1 MAVNL
6 VETQR
11 DEHVLVIRMCRE
23 EKRNAIN
30 RDLALALDE
39 ALNTLDDDPDL
50 WVGILTGTLLVFSAG
65 SDIAAS
71 GGDYT
76 TERGGEYG
84 LIRRVRRTPLI
95 AAVEGPALG
104 GGLELVLACDLVVA
118 ATTATFGL
126 PEVRRGLVPTSA
138 GLFRAPSAFP
148 LNLARELILTG
159 EPIDANRAYAA
170 GFVNVVAEPGQ
181 AVDGALGLAKRIC
194 LSGPVAVRACLA
206 AVNGMW
212 ADNDAR
218 GWAATR
224 TAAAA
229 IAASEDRRE
238 GVQAFFERRPPV
250 WTGR

>member
-1 MAVNL
+1 MSVSL

-11 DEHVLVIRMCRE
+11 DEHVFVIRMCRE

-30 RDLALALDE
+30 RDLALAMDE

-50 WVGILTGTLLVFSAG
+50 WVGILTGTPKVFSAG
-65 SDIAAS
+65 SDIAAR
-71 GGDYT
+71 GDYT

-84 LIRRVRRTPLI
+84 LIRRARRTPLI

-138 GLFRAPSAFP
+138 GLFRAPTAFP

-181 AVDGALGLAKRIC
+181 SVDAAIGLAKRIC

-206 AVNGMW
+206 AVNGLL
-212 ADNDAR
+212 ADNDDR
-218 GWAATR
+218 GWEATR
-224 TAAAA
+224 TASAA
-229 IAASEDRRE
+229 IAGSDDTRE